1 MNIVSANNKTASK
14 KDIAKEKAMSDTKI
28 YKGKVMGVDCTAENC
43 KYHSLNQCCAQH
55 IDVKNENAL
64 RKAETFCATF
74 EARS

>member
-1 MNIVSANNKTASK
+1 
-14 KDIAKEKAMSDTKI
+14 MSDTKI